1 MSLRE
6 AAPAAATKFGALF
19 HRDYRNYFL
28 LALIGMTA
36 ESIEHAASYRVIFES
51 FHSPTLGGSR

>member
-6 AAPAAATKFGALF
+6 AAPAAATKFGALY

-28 LALIGMTA
+28 LALVGMTA
-36 ESIEHAASYRVIFES
+36 ESIEHVAS
-51 FHSPTLGGSR
+51 

>member
-6 AAPAAATKFGALF
+6 AAPAAATKFGALY

-28 LALIGMTA
+28 LALLGMTA
-36 ESIEHAASYRVIFES
+36 ESIEHVNSHWVIFE
-51 FHSPTLGGSR
+51 